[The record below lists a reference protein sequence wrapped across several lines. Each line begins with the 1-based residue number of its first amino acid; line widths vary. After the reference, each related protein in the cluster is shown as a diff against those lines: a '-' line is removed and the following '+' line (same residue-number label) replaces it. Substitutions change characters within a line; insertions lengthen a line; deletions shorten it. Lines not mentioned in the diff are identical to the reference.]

1 MIASIRCKIGQV
13 EDMRGCARMKERG
26 SDQKWA
32 ARSPHGVGID
42 NECRWYLTRVNL
54 TNVLDE
60 GLRIGETG
68 HRMNSKVESVKQ
80 GGYRK

>member
-1 MIASIRCKIGQV
+1 V
-13 EDMRGCARMKERG
+13 MRAH
-26 SDQKWA
+26 S
-32 ARSPHGVGID
+32 
-42 NECRWYLTRVNL
+42 

-68 HRMNSKVESVKQ
+68 RRMNSKVKSVKQ